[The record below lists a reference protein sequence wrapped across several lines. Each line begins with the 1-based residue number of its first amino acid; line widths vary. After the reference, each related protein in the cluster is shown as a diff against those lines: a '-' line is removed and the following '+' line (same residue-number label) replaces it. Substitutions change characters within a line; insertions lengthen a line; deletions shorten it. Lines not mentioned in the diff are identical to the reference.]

1 VAKDFTLS
9 IDEHSMTSSPPTGGG
24 VIIDLGTGDGSFVY
38 QSARRHPDR
47 FYIGIDAQSSAMEK
61 VSEKIHR
68 KLAKGGAANVLF
80 IQAAVEDLPPEL
92 DGVADEIH
100 AHFPWGSL
108 LRALA
113 LGDEVVLRN
122 LRRLCAPGA
131 WLEVVIALDPERD
144 RAEIEKLGLS
154 PLSLEFL
161 ETTLIPR
168 YRAAGF
174 EVVDYGSL
182 PPSEWPQLQTSWAK
196 RLRGAMPRQLS
207 FLIAR
212 AVGGDSTSLPISSPR

>member
-1 VAKDFTLS
+1 
-9 IDEHSMTSSPPTGGG
+9 MTSSPPTGGG

-38 QSARRHPDR
+38 QSARRYPDR
-47 FYIGIDAQSSAMEK
+47 FYIGIDAQSSALEK

-68 KLAKGGAANVLF
+68 KPSKGGATNVLF

-108 LRALA
+108 SRALA
-113 LGDEVVLRN
+113 LGDEEVLRN
-122 LRRLCAPGA
+122 LRRVSAPEA

-144 RAEIEKLGLS
+144 RAEIERLGLS

-161 ETTLIPR
+161 EKTLIPR

-174 EVVDYGSL
+174 DVVEYGSM

-196 RLRGAMPRQLS
+196 RLRGAMPRPLS
-207 FLIAR
+207 YIIAR
-212 AVGGDSTSLPISSPR
+212 ASAD

>member
-1 VAKDFTLS
+1 
-9 IDEHSMTSSPPTGGG
+9 MRSSPPTGGG

-47 FYIGIDAQSSAMEK
+47 FYIGIDAQSSALEK

-68 KLAKGGAANVLF
+68 KPAKGGATNVLF

-113 LGDEVVLRN
+113 LGDEMVLRN
-122 LRRLCAPGA
+122 LRRVCAPDA
-131 WLEVVIALDPERD
+131 WLEIVIALDPERD
-144 RAEIEKLGLS
+144 SAEIERLRIS

-174 EVVDYGSL
+174 EVVEYGSL
-182 PPSEWPQLQTSWAK
+182 PPSEWPQLQTSWAR
-196 RLRGAMPRQLS
+196 RLRDATPRPLS
-207 FLIAR
+207 FLIAH
-212 AVGGDSTSLPISSPR
+212 AVEGGDSTSLPISSPFSSPC

>member
-1 VAKDFTLS
+1 
-9 IDEHSMTSSPPTGGG
+9 MTSSPPTGGG
-24 VIIDLGTGDGSFVY
+24 VIIDLGTGDGTFVY
-38 QSARRHPDR
+38 QYARQHPDR
-47 FYIGIDAQSSAMEK
+47 FYIGIDAQSSALEK

-68 KLAKGGAANVLF
+68 KPAKGGTPNVLF

-113 LGDEVVLRN
+113 LGDEAVLRN
-122 LRRLCAPGA
+122 LRRVCAPGA

-144 RAEIEKLGLS
+144 RAEIERLNLS
-154 PLSLEFL
+154 PLSPEFL

-174 EVVDYGSL
+174 EVVEYGSL
-182 PPSEWPQLQTSWAK
+182 PPSEWPHLQTSWAK
-196 RLRGAMPRQLS
+196 KLRGA
-207 FLIAR
+207 AR
-212 AVGGDSTSLPISSPR
+212 PLTYLTAHAV

>member
-1 VAKDFTLS
+1 
-9 IDEHSMTSSPPTGGG
+9 MTSSPPTGGG
-24 VIIDLGTGDGSFVY
+24 VIIDLGTGDGTFVY

-47 FYIGIDAQSSAMEK
+47 FYIGIDPQSSAMEK

-68 KLAKGGAANVLF
+68 KPAKGGAVNILF
-80 IQAAVEDLPPEL
+80 IQAAVEDLPSEL

-122 LRRLCAPGA
+122 LRRACAPGA

-144 RAEIEKLGLS
+144 RAEIERLGLS
-154 PLSLEFL
+154 LLSLEFL

-168 YRAAGF
+168 YRAADF
-174 EVVDYGSL
+174 EVVEYGSL
-182 PPSEWPQLQTSWAK
+182 PPSEWPQLQTFWAK
-196 RLRGAMPRQLS
+196 RLRGATERQLS

-212 AVGGDSTSLPISSPR
+212 AVGGDQAADR

>member
-1 VAKDFTLS
+1 L
-9 IDEHSMTSSPPTGGG
+9 IDEHSMSLSPHTGEG
-24 VIIDLGTGDGSFVY
+24 VIVDLGTGDGNFVY

-47 FYIGIDAQSSAMEK
+47 FYIGIDAQSSALEK
-61 VSEKIHR
+61 ISEKIHR
-68 KLAKGGAANVLF
+68 KPAKGGAPNLLF

-108 LRALA
+108 LRAMA
-113 LGDEVVLRN
+113 TGDELVLRN
-122 LRRLCAPGA
+122 LRRVCAPDA
-131 WLEVVIALDPERD
+131 WLEVVMALDPERD
-144 RAEIEKLGLS
+144 RAEVERLGLS

-174 EVVDYGSL
+174 GVVEYGSL
-182 PPSEWPQLQTSWAK
+182 PPSEWPQLHTSWAQ
-196 RLRGAMPRQLS
+196 RLRGATARPLTY
-207 FLIAR
+207 LIAR
-212 AVGGDSTSLPISSPR
+212 AV

>member
-1 VAKDFTLS
+1 
-9 IDEHSMTSSPPTGGG
+9 MTSSPPTGGG

-68 KLAKGGAANVLF
+68 KPEKGGAANILF

-92 DGVADEIH
+92 DGVADVIH
-100 AHFPWGSL
+100 AHFPWGRL

-113 LGDEVVLRN
+113 LGDEAVLRN
-122 LRRLCAPGA
+122 LRRACAPGA

-144 RAEIEKLGLS
+144 RAEIERLGLC

-168 YRAAGF
+168 YRAADF
-174 EVVDYGSL
+174 EVVEYGSL

-196 RLRGAMPRQLS
+196 RLRGATARQLS

-212 AVGGDSTSLPISSPR
+212 AVGGDQAADR

>member
-1 VAKDFTLS
+1 
-9 IDEHSMTSSPPTGGG
+9 MTSSPPTGGG
-24 VIIDLGTGDGSFVY
+24 VIIDLGTGDGTFVY

-68 KLAKGGAANVLF
+68 KPAKGGAVNILF
-80 IQAAVEDLPPEL
+80 IQAAVEDLPSEL

-122 LRRLCAPGA
+122 LRRACAPGA

-144 RAEIEKLGLS
+144 RAEIERLGLS
-154 PLSLEFL
+154 LLSLEFL

-168 YRAAGF
+168 YRAADF
-174 EVVDYGSL
+174 EVVEYGSL
-182 PPSEWPQLQTSWAK
+182 PPSEWPQLQTFWAK
-196 RLRGAMPRQLS
+196 RLRGATERQLS

-212 AVGGDSTSLPISSPR
+212 AVGGDQAADR